1 MAKHG
6 KVKETIE
13 FSDMPEVWKH
23 RIRRSAET
31 VAGGKFTA
39 KDVATLLLLARPT
52 QQSNALRD
60 FADGLVHPVRDKGH
74 SQYLAS
80 KLDAFNFQTLAQAGS
95 QPLGSVTKTNPE
107 SKPAVARNDKAE
119 ISRELRALLD
129 VCGAARASRAAVNDF
144 IVCLCAL
151 AHGEELVVEEDRRL
165 RLDMTVFCG
174 QVSLELVKPGLC
186 QVILLQAQLVGDVWW
201 EGTPIPRDK
210 FVDFLQHPV
219 RTFRDGD
226 GRLNLMATGEPLV
239 APTASLPNCPSSAAV
254 P

>member
-95 QPLGSVTKTNPE
+95 QPLGNVTKTNPE
-107 SKPAVARNDKAE
+107 SKPAVARIDNAE
-119 ISRELRALLD
+119 ISRELQALLGT
-129 VCGAARASRAAVNDF
+129 CGAAKASHAAVND
-144 IVCLCAL
+144 
-151 AHGEELVVEEDRRL
+151 ELVVEEDRRL
-165 RLDMTVFCG
+165 RLDMTVFCRR
-174 QVSLELVKPGLC
+174 VSLELVKPGLC
-186 QVILLQAQLVGDVWW
+186 QVLLLQAQLTGDVWW
-201 EGTPIPRDK
+201 GGTSIPRDR
-210 FVDFLQHPV
+210 FIDFLEHPV
-219 RTFRDGD
+219 FTFSDDD
-226 GRLNLMATGEPLV
+226 GRFNLTATGEPLV
-239 APTASLPNCPSSAAV
+239 APTAPLPNCPSAADV

>member
-39 KDVATLLLLARPT
+39 KDVATLLLLA
-52 QQSNALRD
+52 
-60 FADGLVHPVRDKGH
+60 HKGH

-95 QPLGSVTKTNPE
+95 QPLGNVTKTNPE

-165 RLDMTVFCG
+165 RLDMTVFCRR
-174 QVSLELVKPGLC
+174 VSLELVKPGLC
-186 QVILLQAQLVGDVWW
+186 QVILLQAQLAGDVWW
-201 EGTPIPRDK
+201 DGTPLPRDK
-210 FVDFLQHPV
+210 FVDFLEHPV
-219 RTFRDGD
+219 LTFRDDD

>member
-1 MAKHG
+1 
-6 KVKETIE
+6 
-13 FSDMPEVWKH
+13 
-23 RIRRSAET
+23 
-31 VAGGKFTA
+31 
-39 KDVATLLLLARPT
+39 
-52 QQSNALRD
+52 
-60 FADGLVHPVRDKGH
+60 
-74 SQYLAS
+74 
-80 KLDAFNFQTLAQAGS
+80 
-95 QPLGSVTKTNPE
+95 
-107 SKPAVARNDKAE
+107 
-119 ISRELRALLD
+119 
-129 VCGAARASRAAVNDF
+129 VNDF

-226 GRLNLMATGEPLV
+226 GTLNLMATGVPLV
-239 APTASLPNCPSSAAV
+239 APTASLPSRPSAAAV

>member
-23 RIRRSAET
+23 LIRRCAET
-31 VAGGKFTA
+31 VTRGKFTA
-39 KDVATLLLLARPT
+39 GDVAMLMPIARPT
-52 QQSNALRD
+52 QRGTALRD
-60 FADGLVHPVRDKGH
+60 LADGLAHPVRDKGH
-74 SQYLAS
+74 SQYPAS
-80 KLDAFNFQTLAQAGS
+80 KLDAFNLQTPVQAGD
-95 QPLGSVTKTNPE
+95 QPLGDVTDTNP
-107 SKPAVARNDKAE
+107 KPTPAIARIDNAE
-119 ISRELRALLD
+119 VSRELQALLD

-165 RLDMTVFCG
+165 RLDMTVFCRR
-174 QVSLELVKPGLC
+174 VSLELVKPGLC
-186 QVILLQAQLVGDVWW
+186 QVILLQAQLAGDVWW
-201 EGTPIPRDK
+201 DGTPLPRDK
-210 FVDFLQHPV
+210 FVDFLEHPV
-219 RTFRDGD
+219 LTFRDDD